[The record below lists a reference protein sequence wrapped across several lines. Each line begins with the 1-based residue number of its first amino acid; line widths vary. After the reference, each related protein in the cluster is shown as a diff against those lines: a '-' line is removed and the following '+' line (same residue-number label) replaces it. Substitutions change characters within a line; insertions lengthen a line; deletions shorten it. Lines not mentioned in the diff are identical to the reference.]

1 MDKHYYLISQLP
13 TLFYDRET
21 SMTIEL
27 FLEEAEK
34 WLRARDYRTL
44 SGIELFDTSSD
55 KMGPR
60 LWRKYRK
67 FETVFRNDLSLWRK
81 SLREGK
87 KVKSLSFPVSI
98 VKEGNPLEVE
108 KRLLEYRWNFLEEM
122 EREHY
127 FDLEFLIIYF
137 LKLQIL
143 RRLSV
148 FNKEKGKEIFEK
160 VIASGVEDLEAEN
173 RSRDLDKEDRES

>member
-13 TLFYDRET
+13 TLFYDKET
-21 SMTIEL
+21 SMTIKI

-34 WLRARDYRTL
+34 WLSARDYRTL
-44 SGIELFDTSSD
+44 SGIELFDTSSE
-55 KMGPR
+55 KKGPR
-60 LWRKYRK
+60 LWQNYRK
-67 FETVFRNDLSLWRK
+67 FETIFRSNLSLWRK
-81 SLREGK
+81 SLREGQ

-122 EREHY
+122 EREHD

-143 RRLSV
+143 QRLSV
-148 FNKEKGKEIFEK
+148 FNKEKGKEVFK
-160 VIASGVEDLEAEN
+160 RVVASE
-173 RSRDLDKEDRES
+173 RSRNG